1 MTKLTFTGVLAA
13 QSPDHQVVTFA
24 ATADEIHRFAQIE
37 RVSRDEQGDLF
48 GFQRPQIA
56 GHIREIQDYLAKPD
70 SILPNAVV
78 VAFTDRVE
86 VELDTPAKGLCR
98 MTIDLDT
105 GIPGL
110 VVDGQQR
117 LTALSATRRT
127 DFQVFVSAMICRDEA
142 ELRRQFVLINNTRPL
157 PKSLI
162 YELLP
167 TVSGLPPRLEARSAA
182 ASLTARLNNSPL
194 SSLKGQI
201 SQHTNPVGMISDNA
215 IQKVF
220 LNSLSDGVMRE
231 MVKENNGERNCMLL
245 VSEFFEAVRTTFPQD
260 WYAHKPSTSR
270 LVGGAGIQA
279 MGYVM
284 EVLAGLDGARKEADF
299 AVGMECLKEKTAWSD
314 GSWDFGDGDVRH
326 WKAIQ
331 NVNRDIMALTH
342 YLTSI
347 VRTDIRARQGKPR
360 RSAPQALLAEADS

>member
-1 MTKLTFTGVLAA
+1 MTKLIFTGVLAT

-24 ATADEIHRFAQIE
+24 ATSDQIHRFAQIE

-56 GHIREIQDYLAKPD
+56 GHIREIQDYLAKSD

-78 VAFTDRVE
+78 VAFTDRVK
-86 VELDTPAKGLCR
+86 VEIDTPAKGLCR
-98 MTIDLDT
+98 MTIDLNS

-117 LTALSATRRT
+117 LTALTATGRS
-127 DFQVFVSAMICRDEA
+127 DFEVFVSAMICRDEA

-167 TVSGLPPRLEARSAA
+167 TVTGLPPRLETRSAA

-220 LNSLSDGVMRE
+220 LSSLSDGVMRE
-231 MVKENNGERNCMLL
+231 MVKENNGDRNCMLL
-245 VSEFFEAVRTTFPQD
+245 VSEFFEAVRKIFPQD
-260 WYAHKPSTSR
+260 WYAHKPTTSR
-270 LVGGAGIQA
+270 LVGGVGIQA

-284 EVLAGLDGARKEADF
+284 ELLAGLDGAREEADF
-299 AVGMECLKEKTAWSD
+299 VIGLECLKGKTAWSE

-326 WKAIQ
+326 WKALQ
-331 NVNRDIMALTH
+331 NVNRDVLALTH

-347 VRTDIRARQGKPR
+347 VRADIRARKGGARAEQP
-360 RSAPQALLAEADS
+360 LLAAADS

>member
-1 MTKLTFTGVLAA
+1 MTTLTFTGVLAA

-24 ATADEIHRFAQIE
+24 ATAEEILRFAQIE

-78 VAFTDRVE
+78 VAFTDRVK

-98 MTIDLDT
+98 MTIELDK
-105 GIPGL
+105 GVPGL

-117 LTALSATRRT
+117 LTALSATGRT

-167 TVSGLPPRLEARSAA
+167 TVTGLPPRLETRSAA
-182 ASLTARLNNSPL
+182 ASLTARLNNSPI
-194 SSLKGQI
+194 SSLRGQI
-201 SQHTNPVGMISDNA
+201 SQHTNPVGMLSDNA

-220 LNSLSDGVMRE
+220 LSSLSDGVMRE
-231 MVKENNGERNCMLL
+231 MVKEYNGERNCVLL
-245 VSEFFEAVRTTFPQD
+245 VSEFFEAVRKTFPQD

-270 LVGGAGIQA
+270 LVGGVGIQS

-284 EVLAGLDGARKEADF
+284 ELLAAVDGARKEADF
-299 AVGMECLKEKTAWSD
+299 ITGLECLKGKTAWSS

-326 WKAIQ
+326 WKALQ
-331 NVNRDIMALTH
+331 NVNRDVLALTH
-342 YLTSI
+342 YLTGI
-347 VRTDIRARQGKPR
+347 VRADARTRKNGGAKTAQQP
-360 RSAPQALLAEADS
+360 LLAEADS